1 MLMGRKGLDHSE
13 RSAEIMETSVDV
25 SEPNESWKSKTL
37 LIGAALGAL
46 VGVGGAYLLIQN
58 ADKRGEQV
66 EVTSKSGLKLGLILL
81 GLLRQVAQLEEG
93 D

>member
-1 MLMGRKGLDHSE
+1 MGRKGFDRTK
-13 RSAEIMETSVDV
+13 RSGEIMETSAGA
-25 SEPNESWKSKTL
+25 SGLNESWRTKTL

-66 EVTSKSGLKLGLILL
+66 EVSSKKGLKLGLILL